1 MSNITNKKIGAGLD
15 IKDLG
20 LLAGA
25 KILTERMTKSYIGN
39 ATLKSGLIKVGGAVA
54 VSLFVKQKQVRFMAA
69 GAGLDGAEDL
79 IQVASERLGLEGSSN
94 TTNNEGGFNA
104 VL

>member
-1 MSNITNKKIGAGLD
+1 MAANVIEKKIGAGLD
-15 IKDLG
+15 LKDLG

-25 KILTERMTKSYIGN
+25 KILTERLTKNHIGN
-39 ATLKSGLIKVGGAVA
+39 ATLKSGLIKMGGAVA
-54 VSLFVKQKQVRFMAA
+54 ISLFVKQRQVRFMAA

-79 IQVASERLGLEGSSN
+79 FQVAFDKVGITHN
-94 TTNNEGGFNA
+94 KNNVTNGGFNA